1 MMINRNFN
9 IKNSHDFSELNKFE
23 NEIMPLL
30 RKAKFDK
37 VSNKKIVETYMRSYF
52 FNQWKT
58 KRGNNG

>member
-1 MMINRNFN
+1 MINRNFN
-9 IKNSHDFSELNKFE
+9 IKNRHDFSELNKFE

-58 KRGNNG
+58 KRGK

>member
-1 MMINRNFN
+1 MINRNFN
-9 IKNSHDFSELNKFE
+9 IKNRHDFSELNKFE

-37 VSNKKIVETYMRSYF
+37 VSNKKIVETYIRSYF

-58 KRGNNG
+58 KRGK